1 MQGVLEFLK
10 TDDYLLILSAI
21 TIVLFIGFLTVLISN
36 IKLNNRY
43 KKFMNK
49 LGNGKNLEE
58 DLENYMYKV
67 DRVERQNA
75 EIISFCKNL
84 DDDLAK
90 CIQKVGI
97 VRYSAFKDTGS
108 DLSFAVA
115 LLDEKNDGVVFNGIY
130 SREMSN
136 IYAKP
141 VENGNSEYTLSDEEK
156 EAIRRL
162 WKLIINEKK
171 SFFNIR

>member
-1 MQGVLEFLK
+1 MQGILEFLK
-10 TDDYLLILSAI
+10 IDNYLLILSAI
-21 TIVLFIGFLTVLISN
+21 IIILLIGFLAVLISN

-49 LGNGKNLEE
+49 LGNGKDLEE
-58 DLENYMYKV
+58 DLENFMYKV

-75 EIISFCKNL
+75 EITNFCKNL
-84 DDDLAK
+84 DEDLSK
-90 CIQKVGI
+90 CIQKIGI

-115 LLDEKNDGVVFNGIY
+115 LLDEKNNGIVFNGIY

-141 VENGNSEYTLSDEEK
+141 VEKGNSKYTLSNEEV
-156 EAIRRL
+156 EAIRKAVDSNNLYKDR
-162 WKLIINEKK
+162 
-171 SFFNIR
+171 

>member
-1 MQGVLEFLK
+1 MQGILEFLK
-10 TDDYLLILSAI
+10 TDNYLLILSAI
-21 TIVLFIGFLTVLISN
+21 TIVLFIGFLAVLISN

-43 KKFMNK
+43 KRFMNK

-58 DLENYMYKV
+58 DLEKYMYKV
-67 DRVERQNA
+67 DRVEKQNA
-75 EIISFCKNL
+75 EISNFCRNL
-84 DDDLAK
+84 DEDLSK
-90 CIQKVGI
+90 CIQKIGI

-115 LLDEKNDGVVFNGIY
+115 LLDEKNSGVVFNGIY

-141 VENGNSEYTLSDEEK
+141 VENGNSKYTLSDEESQ
-156 EAIRRL
+156 AIVKAMESNNLYKMR
-162 WKLIINEKK
+162 
-171 SFFNIR
+171 

>member
-1 MQGVLEFLK
+1 MQGILEFLK
-10 TDDYLLILSAI
+10 TDNYLLILSAI
-21 TIVLFIGFLTVLISN
+21 IIILLIGFLAVLISN

-49 LGNGKNLEE
+49 LGNGKDLEE
-58 DLENYMYKV
+58 DLENFMYKV

-75 EIISFCKNL
+75 EITNFCKNL
-84 DDDLAK
+84 DEDLSK
-90 CIQKVGI
+90 CIQKIGI

-115 LLDEKNDGVVFNGIY
+115 LLDEKNNGVVFNGIY

-141 VENGNSEYTLSDEEK
+141 VENANSKYTLSNEET
-156 EAIRRL
+156 EAI
-162 WKLIINEKK
+162 EKAVK
-171 SFFNIR
+171 SNNLYKDR

>member
-1 MQGVLEFLK
+1 MQEIIEFLR
-10 TDDYLLILSAI
+10 TDSYLLILSFLI
-21 TIVLFIGFLTVLISN
+21 IVLFIGFIVVLINN
-36 IKLNNRY
+36 IKMNNKY
-43 KKFMNK
+43 KNFMKK

-58 DLENYMYKV
+58 DLENFMYKV
-67 DRVERQNA
+67 DRVEKQNV
-75 EIISFCKNL
+75 EITNFCKNL
-84 DDDLAK
+84 DEDLSK

-115 LLDEKNDGVVFNGIY
+115 LLDEKNNGVVFNGIY

-141 VENGNSEYTLSDEEK
+141 VENGNSKYTLSNEEV
-156 EAIRRL
+156 EAIERA
-162 WKLIINEKK
+162 INSNNLYKA
-171 SFFNIR
+171 R

>member
-1 MQGVLEFLK
+1 MQGILEFLK
-10 TDDYLLILSAI
+10 TDYYLLILSVI
-21 TIVLFIGFLTVLISN
+21 TVVLFIGFLVLLISN
-36 IKLNNRY
+36 KKLNNRY
-43 KKFMNK
+43 KRFMNK

-58 DLENYMYKV
+58 DLENFMYKV
-67 DRVERQNA
+67 DRVEKQNA
-75 EIISFCKNL
+75 EITNFCKNL
-84 DDDLAK
+84 DEDLSK

-115 LLDEKNDGVVFNGIY
+115 LLDEKNSGVVFNSIY

-141 VENGNSEYTLSDEEK
+141 VENGNSKYTLSDEESQ
-156 EAIRRL
+156 AIVKAMESNNLYKMR
-162 WKLIINEKK
+162 
-171 SFFNIR
+171 

>member
-1 MQGVLEFLK
+1 MQGILEFLK
-10 TDDYLLILSAI
+10 TDNYLLILSAI

-43 KKFMNK
+43 KRFMNK

-67 DRVERQNA
+67 DRVEKQNA
-75 EIISFCKNL
+75 EISNFCRNL
-84 DDDLAK
+84 DEDLSK

-115 LLDEKNDGVVFNGIY
+115 LLDEKNSGVVFNGIY

-141 VENGNSEYTLSDEEK
+141 VENGNSKYTLSDEESQ
-156 EAIRRL
+156 AIN
-162 WKLIINEKK
+162 KAIYSN
-171 SFFNIR
+171 NIYKAR

>member
-1 MQGVLEFLK
+1 MQSFLEFLK
-10 TDDYLLILSAI
+10 TDNYLFILSAI
-21 TIVLFIGFLTVLISN
+21 TLILLIGFLAVLISN

-58 DLENYMYKV
+58 DLENFMYKV
-67 DRVERQNA
+67 DRVEKQNA
-75 EIISFCKNL
+75 EITNFCKNL
-84 DDDLAK
+84 DEDISK
-90 CIQKVGI
+90 CIQKIGI

-115 LLDEKNDGVVFNGIY
+115 LLDEKNNGVVFNGIY

-141 VENGNSEYTLSDEEK
+141 VENGTSKYTLSNEEV
-156 EAIRRL
+156 EAI
-162 WKLIINEKK
+162 EKAVNSNNLYK
-171 SFFNIR
+171 AR

>member
-1 MQGVLEFLK
+1 MQGILEFLK
-10 TDDYLLILSAI
+10 IDNYLLILSAI
-21 TIVLFIGFLTVLISN
+21 IIILLIGFLAVLISN

-49 LGNGKNLEE
+49 LGNGKDLEE
-58 DLENYMYKV
+58 DLENFMYKV
-67 DRVERQNA
+67 DRVERQND
-75 EIISFCKNL
+75 EITNFCKNL
-84 DDDLAK
+84 DEDLSK
-90 CIQKVGI
+90 CIQKIGI

-115 LLDEKNDGVVFNGIY
+115 LLDEKNNGIVFNGIY

-141 VENGNSEYTLSDEEK
+141 VEKGNSKYTLSNEEV
-156 EAIRRL
+156 EAIRKAVDSNNLYKDR
-162 WKLIINEKK
+162 
-171 SFFNIR
+171 

>member
-1 MQGVLEFLK
+1 MQGILEFLK
-10 TDDYLLILSAI
+10 IDNYLLILSAI
-21 TIVLFIGFLTVLISN
+21 IIILLIGFLAVLISN

-49 LGNGKNLEE
+49 LGNGKDLEE
-58 DLENYMYKV
+58 DLENFMYKV

-75 EIISFCKNL
+75 EITNFCKNL
-84 DDDLAK
+84 DEDLSK
-90 CIQKVGI
+90 CIQKIGI

-115 LLDEKNDGVVFNGIY
+115 LLDEKNNGIVFNGIY

-141 VENGNSEYTLSDEEK
+141 VEKGNSKYTLSNEEV
-156 EAIRRL
+156 EAIRKAVDSNDLYKDR
-162 WKLIINEKK
+162 
-171 SFFNIR
+171 

>member
-1 MQGVLEFLK
+1 MQGILEFLK
-10 TDDYLLILSAI
+10 IDNYLLILSAI
-21 TIVLFIGFLTVLISN
+21 IIILLIGFLAVLISN

-49 LGNGKNLEE
+49 LGNGKDLEE
-58 DLENYMYKV
+58 DLENFMYKV

-75 EIISFCKNL
+75 EITNFCKNL
-84 DDDLAK
+84 DE
-90 CIQKVGI
+90 CIQKIGI

-115 LLDEKNDGVVFNGIY
+115 LLDEKNNGIVFNGIY

-141 VENGNSEYTLSDEEK
+141 VEKGNSKYTLSDEEV
-156 EAIRRL
+156 EAIDKAVNSNNLYKAR
-162 WKLIINEKK
+162 
-171 SFFNIR
+171 

>member
-1 MQGVLEFLK
+1 MQGILEFLK
-10 TDDYLLILSAI
+10 TDNYLLILSAI
-21 TIVLFIGFLTVLISN
+21 TIVLFIGFLAVLISN

-67 DRVERQNA
+67 DRVEKQNA
-75 EIISFCKNL
+75 EISNFCRNL
-84 DDDLAK
+84 DEDLSK
-90 CIQKVGI
+90 CIQKIGI

-115 LLDEKNDGVVFNGIY
+115 LLDEKNSGVVFNGIY

-141 VENGNSEYTLSDEEK
+141 VENGNSKYTLSDEESQ
-156 EAIRRL
+156 AIVKAMESNNLYKMR
-162 WKLIINEKK
+162 
-171 SFFNIR
+171 